1 MLTFGEWNLQLS
13 SHGFAVNEHNVCF
26 CLFTFRLRSRESGM
40 VILAD
45 KSRQG
50 VNGSI
55 RIDLEDAFKIGL
67 LKKNMRSPCLDEN
80 TCKSQPAITAMVTS
94 IHSKEL

>member
-1 MLTFGEWNLQLS
+1 MLTFGEWNLQIS

-26 CLFTFRLRSRESGM
+26 CLFTFRLWSRESGM

-67 LKKNMRSPCLDEN
+67 LKKY
-80 TCKSQPAITAMVTS
+80 A
-94 IHSKEL
+94 